1 MWFLICYDCHRP
13 QKFFFKTVKLR
24 QIVKN
29 SHFLFVRCVNM
40 HQTGCL
46 SRSKIAGLDQSHDT
60 QVTMVTCKN
69 ARGRT
74 KEVLIIN
81 YKSFVF
87 LYQHGATT

>member
-1 MWFLICYDCHRP
+1 
-13 QKFFFKTVKLR
+13 
-24 QIVKN
+24 
-29 SHFLFVRCVNM
+29 M

-74 KEVLIIN
+74 KEVLVIN

-87 LYQHGATT
+87 FYQHGGNDVTCKPPTYLLMAELKDTLFTKLPVRVAKNKKQN